1 MPKSENQ
8 KLKILY
14 IAKYLLEKTDKNHAV
29 GATDI
34 KDYLMEE
41 YGVES
46 ERRSIYRDINLLRD
60 VFGMDIDGSQGKKFK
75 LMSREFDFDEL
86 RLLAECVY
94 SAKFISE
101 AKAKELIS
109 TIGDFCSE
117 YQEEELKSEV
127 FLCDRVKTTQN
138 AVLRNVVKINE
149 AMSTREGGKP
159 RDAHKITFKYLN
171 YAISNVYSQAQKRN
185 GETYKVSPYKLLI
198 NEGNYY
204 LLAFDDKSKEM
215 RTYRVDRMTGVD
227 ETKEKRDGKEIFDKI
242 DMNTYRRRTF
252 NMFCGETK
260 RVTLEF
266 ENSLLDTVVER
277 FGTGADVFYMPQSK
291 NTFSVTVDVD
301 ISNQFFGW
309 ICGFGIQAKVKAPD
323 DVVEMMKEHISKIQS
338 VY

>member
-1 MPKSENQ
+1 MSKSENQ

-14 IAKYLLEKTDKNHAV
+14 IAKYLYEKTDENHAV

-34 KDYLMEE
+34 KDYLMSD
-41 YGVES
+41 YGIAS
-46 ERRSIYRDINLLRD
+46 ERRSIYRDINILRD
-60 VFGMDIDGSQGKKFK
+60 VFGMNIDGTQGKKFK
-75 LMSREFDFDEL
+75 LISREFELDDL

-94 SAKFISE
+94 SAKFISDKR
-101 AKAKELIS
+101 AKDLIE
-109 TIGDFCSE
+109 TIGGFCSE

-138 AVLRNVVKINE
+138 AVLRNIVKINE
-149 AMSTREGGKP
+149 AMSTRESGKP
-159 RDAHKITFKYLN
+159 RNAHKITFKYLKSSL
-171 YAISNVYSQAQKRN
+171 SNVNSQVERRN
-185 GETYKVSPYKLLI
+185 GDTYKVSPYKLLI

-204 LLAFDDKSKEM
+204 LLAFYDKSKKI

-252 NMFCGETK
+252 NMFSGETK

-266 ENSLLDTVVER
+266 ENRFLDTVAER
-277 FGTGADVFYMPQSK
+277 FGTGHDVFYMPQTK
-291 NTFSVTVDVD
+291 QTFSVNVDVD

-309 ICGFGIQAKVKAPD
+309 LCNFGRHAKIKAPD

-338 VY
+338 IY